1 MDDNKKLAAERS
13 LEIIRDAIWRS
24 RRDVMNDA
32 ATPMIVWGVLICV
45 LRVLPCRG
53 RGELRASRFGT
64 CFGL

>member
-32 ATPMIVWGVLICV
+32 ATPMIV
-45 LRVLPCRG
+45 
-53 RGELRASRFGT
+53 
-64 CFGL
+64 